1 MRLYLTIAMCLL
13 TVSVALGRD
22 ADKPVPNADKLA
34 ASELYHSVMRLRHA
48 SNKPIARAA
57 RLVGLIE
64 FARRLTPDDP
74 DINST
79 VAYLSLVRNKPKELA
94 KAINKSLQ
102 ARPGDYALGLQWLA
116 SEMKG
121 LQDADSR
128 TAFLGT
134 LLEDT
139 KRSDELRAAAAVHLA
154 DIFIG
159 QGDRKKAS
167 DTFDT
172 AVKLDPNLPAALAGK
187 LTLAEKTIAADHA
200 KLLINELTINPHSIA
215 QAAKLG
221 EMLDAA
227 GLYKQSARFYDYAWD
242 VDKKLR
248 PRQKVSLDFAIQHC
262 NALLNA
268 GQYKRAIA
276 IFGPL
281 TRKYTE
287 SITLR
292 MLLIEACNKSGQT
305 ERAKIYLGEI
315 EVLFAPRITGGV
327 LDAGAKAE
335 LAWMHLIAGVDIP
348 LALEHAKR
356 AQELKPQAPETI
368 KALAAAR
375 LLSGKMSIVDMGRQG
390 LQKIADKDVFAAA
403 FLAEHYFKINR
414 EADAKKLV
422 LSGLKISRSGQ
433 AARRLMALAKQHK
446 IEIEPIEGSKEL
458 KTLAE
463 TVPDGLLA
471 LGMEPEKSI
480 SLKVI
485 APKQVDSG
493 SGIVVQIELAS
504 SYEQK
509 LSAGAGGF
517 IPSTVSLD
525 VTVKGRRGEKFQ
537 DVLRIVLP
545 FGRYVSS
552 KQKVTASGRIDVG
565 KFGEF
570 LAGHPLDDFQLTV
583 TPRLVVPGAKTPGA
597 FGSLPPGMSEV
608 TPAVIECPSILGKFD
623 QKSITAWKTTYTRS
637 LSLIMGDL
645 KVVDLKT
652 RIRAANQIVSLLI
665 LSDGIKVGKLRTPS
679 QLSGMIDREVLVLML
694 AQALKNPSDV
704 VRAETLAAM
713 GQVKLDGS
721 IIRRLGGIVS
731 DRSALVRFRLVE
743 LLGASGLA
751 GQGTILKHFEK
762 DKYDLVSDLAKAM
775 RATVAEE

>member
-1 MRLYLTIAMCLL
+1 MRLYLTIVMCLL
-13 TVSVALGRD
+13 TASVALGRD
-22 ADKPVPNADKLA
+22 AEKTVQNADKLA
-34 ASELYHSVMRLRHA
+34 ASELHHSVMRLRH
-48 SNKPIARAA
+48 SSDKPLGRAA
-57 RLVGLIE
+57 RLVGLTE
-64 FARRLTPDDP
+64 FARRLTPDAP

-79 VAYLSLVRNKPKELA
+79 IAYLSLVRNKPKELA
-94 KAINKSLQ
+94 KAINKNLQ

-128 TAFLGT
+128 TKFLGV
-134 LLEDT
+134 LVEDT

-167 DTFDT
+167 DAFDT

-187 LTLAEKTIAADHA
+187 LTLADKTTAADHA

-221 EMLDAA
+221 EMFDAA
-227 GLYKQSARFYDYAWD
+227 GLYKQSARFYDYALD
-242 VDKKLR
+242 VDQKLR
-248 PRQKVSLDFAIQHC
+248 PGQKVSLDFAIQHC

-268 GQYKRAIA
+268 GQYKRAIE

-292 MLLIEACNKSGQT
+292 MLLIEACNKGGQT
-305 ERAKIYLGEI
+305 ERAKLYLGEI
-315 EVLFAPRITGGV
+315 VVLFAPRITGGV
-327 LDAGAKAE
+327 PDAGAEAD
-335 LAWMHLIAGVDIP
+335 LAWLRLIAGIDLP

-356 AQELKPQAPETI
+356 AQELKPRAPETV

-375 LLSGKMSIVDMGRQG
+375 LLSGKMSLVDLGREG
-390 LQKIADKDVFAAA
+390 LEKIADKDVFAAA

-414 EADAKKLV
+414 EDDAKKLV
-422 LSGLKISRSGQ
+422 LAGLKISRSGQ
-433 AARRLMALAKQHK
+433 AARRLMAMAKQHK
-446 IEIEPIEGSKEL
+446 IAIEPIEGSKEL

-463 TVPDGLLA
+463 SIPDDLLA

-480 SLKVI
+480 SLKVV
-485 APKQVDSG
+485 APKRVDSG
-493 SGIVVQIELAS
+493 SGIVVKVELSS

-517 IPSTVSLD
+517 IPATVSLD
-525 VTVKGRRGEKFQ
+525 VTAEGRQGEKFQ
-537 DVLRIVLP
+537 DVLRIALP

-565 KFGEF
+565 KFGDF
-570 LAGHPLDDFQLTV
+570 LAGHPVDDFQLTV
-583 TPRLVVPGAKTPGA
+583 TPRLVAPGAKTPGKY
-597 FGSLPPGMSEV
+597 GKLPPGMSAV
-608 TPAVIECPSILGKFD
+608 TPAVIECTSILGKFD
-623 QKSITAWKTTYTRS
+623 QKSSAAWKTAYTRS

-645 KVVDLKT
+645 KVAELKT
-652 RIRAANQIVSLLI
+652 RIRAANQIASLLV
-665 LSDGIKVGKLRTPS
+665 LSDGMKAGKLRAPT
-679 QLSGMIDREVLVLML
+679 QLTGMIKRDVLVLMIGE
-694 AQALKNPSDV
+694 ALKNPSDV
-704 VRAETLAAM
+704 VRAETLAAL
-713 GQVKLDGS
+713 GQVKLDGA

-762 DKYDLVSDLAKAM
+762 DKYDLVSDLAQAM
-775 RATVAEE
+775 QPAAAK